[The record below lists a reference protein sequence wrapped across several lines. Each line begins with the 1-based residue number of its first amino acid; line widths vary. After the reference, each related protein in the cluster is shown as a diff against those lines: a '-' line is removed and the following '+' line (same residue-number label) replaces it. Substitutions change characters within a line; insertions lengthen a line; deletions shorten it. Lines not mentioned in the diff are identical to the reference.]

1 MANERKNNP
10 VIIAGP
16 CSVESRTQ
24 TLDTCREIA
33 RGGYASMLRGGV
45 WKPRT
50 SPKCFQGA
58 GECGLEWLR
67 EAKSET
73 GLPFGVEVANARH
86 VEAALKSGADMI
98 WIGAR
103 TTGNPFSV
111 QEIAD
116 SLRGTNILVLVKNSM
131 MPDIGIWIGAIERL
145 VQSGHSES
153 DIGLIHRG
161 FSFTSDNTYRNPPL
175 WHLALEMRSRVPE
188 LKMLCDPSHICGRR
202 ETIPSTIQEAADLM
216 YDGLFVE
223 SHTDPDHALS
233 DPKQQLTPEALG
245 CILKEICWRSENPDT
260 SIFEK
265 ELQRMRLEIDEIDSQ
280 IFGLLSHRMQVS
292 DKIGELKRANNITIL
307 QRKRWSELV
316 EKWSSRASALG
327 LSRKFVHDILD
338 AVHMESISHQ
348 NEIMNRLKKE

>member
-1 MANERKNNP
+1 
-10 VIIAGP
+10 
-16 CSVESRTQ
+16 
-24 TLDTCREIA
+24 
-33 RGGYASMLRGGV
+33 MLRGGV

-50 SPKCFQGA
+50 SPKCFQGV

-86 VEAALKSGADMI
+86 VEAALKSGADML

-116 SLRGTNILVLVKNSM
+116 SLRGTKIMVLVKNSM
-131 MPDIGIWIGAIERL
+131 MPDIGIWIGAVERL
-145 VQSGHSES
+145 VQSGVPES
-153 DIGLIHRG
+153 DIMLIHRG
-161 FSFTSDNTYRNPPL
+161 FSFTSDNSYRNPPL
-175 WHLALEMRSRVPE
+175 WHLALEMRSRLPE

-202 ETIPSTIQEAADLM
+202 RTIPATIQEAADLM

-223 SHTDPDHALS
+223 SHIDPDHALS
-233 DPKQQLTPEALG
+233 DPEQQLTPASLG
-245 CILKEICWRSENPDT
+245 SILQGICWRREDPET
-260 SIFEK
+260 SLFEK

-280 IFGLLSHRMQVS
+280 IFSLLSRRMQMS
-292 DKIGELKRANNITIL
+292 DRIGELKLANSITIL
-307 QRKRWSELV
+307 QRKRWNEVV
-316 EKWSSRASALG
+316 ERWSARARDLG
-327 LSRKFVHDILD
+327 LSKEFVHGILD